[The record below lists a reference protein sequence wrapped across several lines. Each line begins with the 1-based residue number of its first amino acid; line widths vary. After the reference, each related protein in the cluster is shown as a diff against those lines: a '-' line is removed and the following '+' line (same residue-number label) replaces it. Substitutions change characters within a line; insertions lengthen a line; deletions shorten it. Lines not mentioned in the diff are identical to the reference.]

1 MVVSLIPIG
10 LVLFLAVVAPS
21 FLAPLLDPRAT
32 LFGLP
37 AMIGFLA
44 GLAGLFAINLLVA
57 RASPSRLIVG
67 LVLGATTVIAM
78 FLVVLAPAIILIMI
92 SLEGL
97 PD

>member
-10 LVLFLAVVAPS
+10 LVLFLALVAPS
-21 FLAPLLDPRAT
+21 FLTPLLDPRAT

-37 AMIGFLA
+37 AMIGFLGA
-44 GLAGLFAINLLVA
+44 LAALFAINILVA
-57 RASPSRLIVG
+57 RASRSRLIVG

-78 FLVVLAPAIILIMI
+78 FLVVVAPAIILITI
-92 SLEGL
+92 SLKGL